1 MIKMKMLD
9 NKKEKNQRFLH
20 CNFFPK
26 NRRGDKILSIYWF
39 AVLVI
44 VAGGIFAMVYIFYG
58 APYDVR
64 ETEANLFINKVA
76 DCVSYAGRLNTN
88 LISGGKFNQT
98 FSSNFLGE
106 CHFIF
111 GSSEWEEEQYY
122 TEINFYKPEDSN
134 NPVFS
139 INAGNNK
146 WGRYCPIQK
155 KKEKEKLTKCVRK
168 SFYSLDELNNQ
179 YIIKILA
186 VVAKTKKNA
195 KM

>member
-1 MIKMKMLD
+1 MIN
-9 NKKEKNQRFLH
+9 NK
-20 CNFFPK
+20 
-26 NRRGDKILSIYWF
+26 RGDKILSIYWF

-64 ETEANLFINKVA
+64 EIEANLLINKIA
-76 DCVSYAGRLNTN
+76 DCVSYAGRINAN

-98 FSSNFLGE
+98 SGADFLRECHLVFSSG
-106 CHFIF
+106 
-111 GSSEWEEEQYY
+111 EWEEEQYY
-122 TEINFYKPEDSN
+122 TEINFYKLEDLK
-134 NPVFS
+134 NPVLN

-146 WGRYCPIQK
+146 WGIYCAIQE
-155 KKEKEKLTKCVRK
+155 KKEEEKLTKCVKK

-186 VVAKTKKNA
+186 VVAKTEKNA
-195 KM
+195 KR